1 MNVLQTCPVKNKHPV
16 TGPQFKVIY
25 VFQPVT
31 MSTMDLLSGLVGS
44 SLIFWIVIGAIAHAR
59 WIQKLLK
66 AESLKI
72 NTQNLAIEKNG
83 YTAIKPSNRKFYAKR
98 GFVYGYWDSEAITVE
113 LAIEN
118 HDSPKIFDVAGI
130 NLVIFTSIFF
140 LIVSTK
146 GLFNILDIG

>member
-1 MNVLQTCPVKNKHPV
+1 
-16 TGPQFKVIY
+16 
-25 VFQPVT
+25 

-66 AESLKI
+66 SESLKI

-98 GFVYGYWDSEAITVE
+98 GFVYGYWDSEI
-113 LAIEN
+113 LSGQLPIKKQ
-118 HDSPKIFDVAGI
+118 DSPKIFDAAGI
-130 NLVIFTSIFF
+130 NLIVFTSIFF
-140 LIVSTK
+140 LIALTK
-146 GLFNILDIG
+146 ALFHILGIG